1 MKYLSLLFCSLL
13 LLSSCTKEQLFP
25 MASGRPYEVLVVLD
39 KATWNAPAGRALFDI
54 LDTDV
59 PCLPQSERSFHITQ
73 IEPKDLNANFSIFRN
88 IIQVNIDKTQY
99 SRTGMRFMRN
109 KFAMDQIVLTINSP
123 SQDDL
128 RQFCIDHKQE
138 VIDFLTRSEMNRL
151 IKELEKKHS
160 KVTCDLAWQIF
171 ACSFYAPKEL
181 TSYKKGEYFFW
192 TSNNTASGLEN
203 ICMYSYPYEGPETF
217 TKEYMTNKRDSVMKV
232 NLPGEKP
239 GMYMKTDTL
248 CTMIKPIVVHKRY
261 AMEMR
266 GLWYME
272 HDCMG
277 GPFVSHSRID
287 TETNRVV
294 VVEGFVYA
302 PEKMKRGL
310 IRRLEGSLYTLQLP
324 EEQYSLIDTGLE
336 EEKAQTPDKSTQK
349 GKTKKETS
357 HVAQLST
364 PNSLIVHVLAIAHT

>member
-1 MKYLSLLFCSLL
+1 MKHSLFTLTTLCGLL
-13 LLSSCTKEQLFP
+13 LLVSCTKEQIFP
-25 MASGRPYEVLVVLD
+25 QASGRPYEVLVVLD
-39 KATWNAPAGRALFDI
+39 NKTWEAPAGRALFDI

-73 IEPKDLNANFSIFRN
+73 IEPKDLSANFSIFRN
-88 IIQVNIDKTQY
+88 IIQVNIDKSQF
-99 SRTGMRFMRN
+99 SRTGMRFSRN
-109 KFAMDQIVLTINSP
+109 KYAMDQIVLTINSP
-123 SQDDL
+123 SEDDFQ
-128 RQFCIDHKQE
+128 QFCIKHKQE
-138 VIDFLTRSEMNRL
+138 VLDFLTRTEMNRL
-151 IKELEKKHS
+151 IKELETKYS
-160 KVTCDLAWQIF
+160 KVTYDLAWQVF
-171 ACSFYAPKEL
+171 TCRFYAPKEL
-181 TSYKKGEYFFW
+181 KAYKKGTQFFW

-217 TKEYMTNKRDSVMKV
+217 NKEYMTAKRDSVMKL

-248 CTMIKPIVVHKRY
+248 CTITKPIVVHNRY

-272 HDCMG
+272 NDCMG
-277 GPFVSHSRID
+277 GPFVSHSRVD
-287 TETNRVV
+287 TETNRVI

-324 EEQYSLIDTGLE
+324 EEQQSYIDTGLE
-336 EEKAQTPDKSTQK
+336 EENTPDSTK
-349 GKTKKETS
+349 DKHK
-357 HVAQLST
+357 
-364 PNSLIVHVLAIAHT
+364 

>member
-1 MKYLSLLFCSLL
+1 MKHYLLSLTVLYSLL
-13 LLSSCTKEQLFP
+13 LLVSCTKEQIFP
-25 MASGRPYEVLVVLD
+25 QASGRPYEVLVVLD
-39 KATWNAPAGRALFDI
+39 NKTWEAPAGRALFDI

-73 IEPKDLNANFSIFRN
+73 IEPKDLSANFSIFRN
-88 IIQVNIDKTQY
+88 IIQVNIDKSQF
-99 SRTGMRFMRN
+99 SRTGMRFSRN
-109 KFAMDQIVLTINSP
+109 KYAMDQIVLTINSP
-123 SQDDL
+123 SEDDFQ
-128 RQFCIDHKQE
+128 QFCIKHKQE
-138 VIDFLTRSEMNRL
+138 VLDFLTRTEMNRL
-151 IKELEKKHS
+151 IKELETKYS
-160 KVTCDLAWQIF
+160 KVTYDLAWQVF
-171 ACSFYAPKEL
+171 TCRFYAPKEL
-181 TSYKKGEYFFW
+181 KAYKKGKQFFW

-217 TKEYMTNKRDSVMKV
+217 NKEYMTAKRDSVMKL
-232 NLPGEKP
+232 NLPGERA

-248 CTMIKPIVVHKRY
+248 CTITKPIVVHNRF

-272 HDCMG
+272 NDCMG
-277 GPFVSHSRID
+277 GPFISHSRVD

-324 EEQYSLIDTGLE
+324 EEQQSYIDTGLE
-336 EEKAQTPDKSTQK
+336 EENISNTTKDKSK
-349 GKTKKETS
+349 
-357 HVAQLST
+357 
-364 PNSLIVHVLAIAHT
+364 

>member
-1 MKYLSLLFCSLL
+1 MKNLSLLLVSLL
-13 LLSSCTKEQLFP
+13 LLTGCKKEQFIP
-25 MASGRPYEVLVVLD
+25 QASGRPYEVLVVLD
-39 KATWNAPAGRALFDI
+39 KKTWNAPAGRALFDI

-123 SQDDL
+123 SLEDF

-138 VIDFLTRSEMNRL
+138 VIDFLTRTEMNRL
-151 IKELEKKHS
+151 IKELEKKYS
-160 KVTCDLAWQIF
+160 KVTYDLAWQIF
-171 ACSFYAPKEL
+171 ACRFYAPKEM
-181 TSYKKGEYFFW
+181 TGYKKGDHFLW
-192 TSNNTASGLEN
+192 TSNNTATGMEN

-217 TKEYMTNKRDSVMKV
+217 NKEYMVAKRDSVMKV

-248 CTMIKPIVVHKRY
+248 CTMIKPIVVHNRY
-261 AMEMR
+261 AMELR

-272 HDCMG
+272 NDCMG
-277 GPFVSHSRID
+277 GPFVSHFRID

-336 EEKAQTPDKSTQK
+336 EETKASTTPSRD
-349 GKTKKETS
+349 
-357 HVAQLST
+357 
-364 PNSLIVHVLAIAHT
+364 

>member
-1 MKYLSLLFCSLL
+1 MKKTNFSMKRIRGAIILLCVLL
-13 LLSSCTKEQLFP
+13 TSSCTSDHIIP
-25 MASGRPYEVLVVLD
+25 GASGRPYEVLVVLD
-39 KATWNAPAGRALFDI
+39 NQTWNAPAGRALFDI

-59 PCLPQSERSFHITQ
+59 PCLPQSERSFHIMQ
-73 IEPKDLNANFSIFRN
+73 IEPKDMDQTFRIFRN
-88 IIQVNIDKTQY
+88 IIQVNIDKTQF
-99 SRTGMRFMRN
+99 SRTGMHFMRN
-109 KFAMDQIVLTINSP
+109 KYASDQIVLTFTSP
-123 SQDDL
+123 SLKDFQ
-128 RQFCIDHKQE
+128 QFCIDHKQE
-138 VIDFLTRSEMNRL
+138 VVDFLTRTEMNRL
-151 IKELEKKHS
+151 IKELEKKYS
-160 KVTCDLAWQIF
+160 KVTYDLAWQIF
-171 ACSFYAPKEL
+171 ACHFYAPKEL
-181 TSYKKGEYFFW
+181 TSYKKGEHFFW

-217 TKEYMTNKRDSVMKV
+217 NKEYMTAKRDSIMKV

-248 CTMIKPIVVHKRY
+248 CTIIKPIVVHKRY

-324 EEQYSLIDTGLE
+324 EEQYSLIDTGVE
-336 EEKAQTPDKSTQK
+336 EEKIASDAQKE
-349 GKTKKETS
+349 KK
-357 HVAQLST
+357 Q
-364 PNSLIVHVLAIAHT
+364 

>member
-1 MKYLSLLFCSLL
+1 MKIRTTLL
-13 LLSSCTKEQLFP
+13 LLCLLLLASCKKEQIIP
-25 MASGRPYEVLVVLD
+25 RASGRPYEVLVVLD
-39 KATWNAPAGRALFDI
+39 TKTWNAPAGRALFDI

-73 IEPKDLNANFSIFRN
+73 IEPKDFSANFSIFRN
-88 IIQVNIDKTQY
+88 IIQVNIDATQF

-109 KFAMDQIVLTINSP
+109 KYAMDQIVLTINSP
-123 SQDDL
+123 SLEDF
-128 RQFCIDHKQE
+128 RTFCIDHRQE
-138 VIDFLTRSEMNRL
+138 VIDFLTRTEMNRL
-151 IKELEKKHS
+151 IQELETKYS
-160 KVTCDLAWQIF
+160 KVTYDLAWQIF
-171 ACSFYAPKEL
+171 TCRLHAPKEL
-181 TSYKKGEYFFW
+181 TSYKKGEQFFW

-203 ICMYSYPYEGPETF
+203 IVMYSYPYEGPETF
-217 TKEYMTNKRDSVMKV
+217 NKAYMVAKRDSAMKA

-239 GMYMKTDTL
+239 GMYMKTDSL
-248 CTMIKPIVVHKRY
+248 CTIVNAIAVHNSF

-272 HDCMG
+272 HDAMG
-277 GPFVSHSRID
+277 GPFVSHSRVD

-324 EEQYSLIDTGLE
+324 QEQYSLIDTGLQ
-336 EEKAQTPDKSTQK
+336 EEKTEAKSSDK
-349 GKTKKETS
+349 
-357 HVAQLST
+357 
-364 PNSLIVHVLAIAHT
+364 N

>member
-1 MKYLSLLFCSLL
+1 MKYKLALSLILGLL
-13 LLSSCTKEQLFP
+13 LLTSCTKEQFFP
-25 MASGRPYEVLVVLD
+25 QASGRPYEVLVVLD
-39 KATWNAPAGRALFDI
+39 NKTWEAPAGRALFDI

-73 IEPKDLNANFSIFRN
+73 IEPKDFSANFTIFRN

-123 SQDDL
+123 SLEDFQ
-128 RQFCIDHKQE
+128 QFCIDHKQE

-151 IKELEKKHS
+151 IKELENKYS
-160 KVTCDLAWQIF
+160 KVTYDLAWQIF
-171 ACSFYAPKEL
+171 TCRFHAPKEL
-181 TSYKKGEYFFW
+181 TSYKKGEQFFW
-192 TSNNTASGLEN
+192 TSNNTATGMEN
-203 ICMYSYPYEGPETF
+203 IVMYSYPYEGPETF
-217 TKEYMTNKRDSVMKV
+217 NKAYMTAKRDSVMKV

-239 GMYMKTDTL
+239 GMYMKTDSL
-248 CTMIKPIVVHKRY
+248 CTIVKAVNVHNSF

-272 HDCMG
+272 NDCMG
-277 GPFVSHSRID
+277 GPFVSHSRVDI
-287 TETNRVV
+287 ETNRVV

-310 IRRLEGSLYTLQLP
+310 MRRLEGSLYTLQLP
-324 EEQYSLIDTGLE
+324 QEQYSLIDTGLE
-336 EEKAQTPDKSTQK
+336 EEKAQTPSESTSK
-349 GKTKKETS
+349 GGTK
-357 HVAQLST
+357 
-364 PNSLIVHVLAIAHT
+364 N

>member
-1 MKYLSLLFCSLL
+1 MKHSLFTLTALCCLL
-13 LLSSCTKEQLFP
+13 LLASCSKDQIFP
-25 MASGRPYEVLVVLD
+25 QASGRPYEVLVVLD
-39 KATWNAPAGRALFDI
+39 NKTWEAPAGRALFDI

-73 IEPKDLNANFSIFRN
+73 IEPKDLSANFSIFRN
-88 IIQVNIDKTQY
+88 IIQVNIDKSQF
-99 SRTGMRFMRN
+99 SRTGMRFSRN
-109 KFAMDQIVLTINSP
+109 KYAMDQIVLTINSP
-123 SQDDL
+123 SEDDFQ
-128 RQFCIDHKQE
+128 QFCIKHKQE
-138 VIDFLTRSEMNRL
+138 VLDFLTRTEMNRL
-151 IKELEKKHS
+151 IKELETKYS
-160 KVTCDLAWQIF
+160 KVTYDLAWQVF
-171 ACSFYAPKEL
+171 TCRFYAPKEL
-181 TSYKKGEYFFW
+181 KAYKKGTQFFW

-217 TKEYMTNKRDSVMKV
+217 NKEYMTAKRDSVMKL

-248 CTMIKPIVVHKRY
+248 CTITKPIVVHNRY

-272 HDCMG
+272 NDCMG
-277 GPFVSHSRID
+277 GPFVSHSRVD
-287 TETNRVV
+287 TETNRVI

-324 EEQYSLIDTGLE
+324 EEQQSYIDTGLE
-336 EEKAQTPDKSTQK
+336 EENTPDSTK
-349 GKTKKETS
+349 DKHK
-357 HVAQLST
+357 
-364 PNSLIVHVLAIAHT
+364 